1 MAVLKLTHTMT
12 KHILIVEDD
21 LDLSEGLK
29 ELLGDEGFMVTVAN
43 DGPRGLTLA
52 EEHTPDLVILD
63 LNLPTLDGAS
73 VCKKLKEHFPSL
85 PVIILTAK
93 NTTQDMVKSLTEIG
107 ADDYVAKPF
116 EIDALLARVKARL
129 RSNNQEEAV
138 MSIGDLV
145 LNDENKTVV
154 RGEKPI
160 ELTPQEYNLLR
171 FLIMHKNKV
180 LDRDTILNRIWMYD
194 PDIESRVVDVYIGY
208 LRKKIDSGQ
217 KVKLIHTV
225 RGFGY
230 TIKEP

>member
-1 MAVLKLTHTMT
+1 MT

-129 RSNNQEEAV
+129 RSNNQEETV
-138 MSIGDLV
+138 MTIADLV
-145 LNDENKTVV
+145 LNDENKTVE
-154 RGEKPI
+154 RGGKPV
-160 ELTPQEYNLLR
+160 ELTPQEYNLLK

-208 LRKKIDSGQ
+208 LRKKIDANQ

-230 TIKEP
+230 TIKES

>member
-1 MAVLKLTHTMT
+1 MT

-129 RSNNQEEAV
+129 RSNNQEETV
-138 MSIGDLV
+138 MTIADLV
-145 LNDENKTVV
+145 LNDENKTVE
-154 RGEKPI
+154 RGGKPV
-160 ELTPQEYNLLR
+160 ELTPQEYNLLK